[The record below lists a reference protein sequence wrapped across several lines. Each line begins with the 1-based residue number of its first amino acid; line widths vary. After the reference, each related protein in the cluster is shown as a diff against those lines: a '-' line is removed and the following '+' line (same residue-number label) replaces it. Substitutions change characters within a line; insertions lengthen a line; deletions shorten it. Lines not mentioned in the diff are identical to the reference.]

1 MGAVRKWGAPPPPEG
16 VRPYRY
22 IDKNSRDI
30 ARLSDH
36 FRSPREMAQEAKN
49 NAAAE
54 AEALER
60 AKTLAAKYRRLGTDR
75 RNSAMREL
83 MDRADKALRD
93 RTPEQVEDDRRWG
106 EALHKSFED
115 IHGYSLQD
123 VPHDPKWLARITN
136 GTDRQPLT
144 TEDLEAYAE
153 PHAYDYDGGAVHWDD
168 QEAGL

>member
-1 MGAVRKWGAPPPPEG
+1 MMGAEQHGPQFDPAPTDG
-16 VRPYRY
+16 VQPYRFRWADQPVEASVEDDTER
-22 IDKNSRDI
+22 ITPNS
-30 ARLSDH
+30 LT
-36 FRSPREMAQEAKN
+36 
-49 NAAAE
+49 
-54 AEALER
+54 ER
-60 AKTLAAKYRRLGTDR
+60 WQKLAADR

-123 VPHDPKWLARITN
+123 VPHDEKWLARVTN

-144 TEDLEAYAE
+144 QDDLEAYAE
-153 PHAYDYDGGAVHWDD
+153 PHEADYDGGTVEWDQGD
-168 QEAGL
+168 EVEL